1 MQTLQLLF
9 SNFTFSQMLMCA
21 ILLLPSWNKN
31 QSIRLYILLMV
42 CSSGYMFGEIYPPA
56 NSYSISRWVELI
68 GGNALPGVFWLVSL
82 SIFGDHVV
90 LKRWQYGLASLTL
103 FIPLVTAITQIIWSY
118 KLIDN
123 QAVYGFVKY
132 GATTLEL
139 TLICHAL
146 LIAAQQWRDDLVQ
159 DRRYIRGGFIIFAA
173 LYLFLVIVTEQLFK
187 LQLVGLELV
196 KSLLLAALITGINY
210 LLFRLR
216 DNSIFDI
223 AKVKIALPEEVKA
236 PSKELTQ
243 ILSSMVD
250 DKLYQQDGITI
261 STFAKHLSIHEYK
274 LRHLIN
280 GELNYRNFN
289 DFLNYYRI
297 KEITEKLAQTE
308 FSNTP
313 VLTLALES
321 GFRSLSSF
329 NKVFKSTHNA
339 TPTEYR
345 KKILAQTSNN

>member
-1 MQTLQLLF
+1 MQTLQLFF
-9 SNFTFSQMLMCA
+9 SHFALSQMLLCA

-31 QSIRLYILLMV
+31 QSIRLYILLMI
-42 CSSGYMFGEIYPPA
+42 CTSGYMFGEIYPPFPS
-56 NSYSISRWVELI
+56 NSISRWLELI

-82 SIFGDHVV
+82 SVFGDHVV
-90 LKRWQYGLASLTL
+90 LKRWQYALASLTL
-103 FIPLVTAITQIIWSY
+103 FIPLTTTITQIIWSY

-123 QAVYGFVKY
+123 QALYGFVNY

-139 TLICHAL
+139 SLICHAL

-159 DRRYIRGGFIIFAA
+159 ERRYIRGGFITFSAI
-173 LYLFLVIVTEQLFK
+173 YLVSVIVIEELFK
-187 LQLVGLELV
+187 VQWLGLDLL
-196 KSLLLAALITGINY
+196 KSVLSAVLITGINF

-216 DNSIFDI
+216 DASLFEVV
-223 AKVKIALPEEVKA
+223 KVKVALPEEIKA

-297 KEITEKLAQTE
+297 KEITEKLAQAE

-345 KKILAQTSNN
+345 KKILAQTVGI